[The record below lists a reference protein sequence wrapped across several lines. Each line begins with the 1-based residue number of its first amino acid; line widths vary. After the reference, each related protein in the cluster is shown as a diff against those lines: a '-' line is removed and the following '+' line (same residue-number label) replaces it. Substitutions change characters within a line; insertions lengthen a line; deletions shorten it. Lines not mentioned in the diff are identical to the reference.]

1 MPVLSPDGD
10 IGNVPYENV
19 QKSRL
24 KTGNELQTDIRVG
37 VCDSCWYFST
47 DDTEKYVVFSSV
59 GEYLLLLLLPA
70 IFLCVALEIQ
80 KDQPSL

>member
-19 QKSRL
+19 EKSRL

-37 VCDSCWYFST
+37 VCDSC
-47 DDTEKYVVFSSV
+47 
-59 GEYLLLLLLPA
+59 
-70 IFLCVALEIQ
+70 
-80 KDQPSL
+80 